1 MTANVTLIHGCGGG
15 VTVSGAAG
23 RHLWLIRPTRAGS
36 LLALISGMRSAL
48 IFALALAS
56 GCVAYVHS
64 PSGRSFPLESSKTL
78 YKRETGMQVEAGGGL
93 EAGVGL
99 PGFNVRVRHGI
110 VDKLDGSAEFGYQ
123 RIRTE
128 DFHLATSDRNIFTG
142 RLGIKYAMIDHIALT
157 AGLAAGGWAGGSF
170 LSPDLSM
177 IFAYE
182 NPYCVPFV
190 DAGGYT
196 SHPLRTSDVVI
207 TDLTPG
213 GLGDDSLTAAPVF
226 TYGWT
231 VGFGLRIP
239 LLHYDKHKR
248 VTPPS
253 ILLGMRFRGVYYDPL
268 YNDFGRNG
276 RLYWYGSVGFEYIF
290 APRRTQQN

>member
-1 MTANVTLIHGCGGG
+1 MRIGLI
-15 VTVSGAAG
+15 
-23 RHLWLIRPTRAGS
+23 L
-36 LLALISGMRSAL
+36 
-48 IFALALAS
+48 ALALTS
-56 GCVAYVHS
+56 GCLAYVHS

-78 YKRETGMQVEAGGGL
+78 YTRDTGMQVDAGGGL

-128 DFHLATSDRNIFTG
+128 EFYLATSDRNVFTG
-142 RLGIKYAMIDHIALT
+142 RLGIKYAIIDHVALT

-170 LSPDLSM
+170 LGPDLSM

-196 SHPLRTSDVVI
+196 SHPLRATDVVI
-207 TDLTPG
+207 TDLAPG
-213 GLGDDSLTAAPVF
+213 SLGDDSLTAVPVF
-226 TYGWT
+226 SYGWT
-231 VGFGLRIP
+231 VGLGLRIP

-253 ILLGMRFRGVYYDPL
+253 ILLGTRFRGVYYDPL
-268 YNDFGRNG
+268 YNDFGRNE
-276 RLYWYGSVGFEYIF
+276 RLYWYGSVGFEYVF
-290 APRRTQQN
+290 APRRAQRN